1 MSTGQ
6 TILTIAAFMFLTTI
20 LTNFYRI
27 VAQTGDTITSGQDG
41 ILATTVTTS
50 YMEIAQGLSFDE
62 VTDTSHV
69 GLANASTLTAPVSL
83 HAEAGEDSLF
93 EYDDFDD
100 FNGLSIEKTATGSDK
115 RYRTTFTVQYVN
127 PANVGQYSS
136 VRTFV
141 KRMDLKTW
149 RINPVAPAGTELDTA
164 RMSLVMG
171 YFHFD

>member
-1 MSTGQ
+1 MTTGQ
-6 TILTIAAFMFLTTI
+6 TILTIGAFMFLTTI

-50 YMEIAQGLSFDE
+50 YMEIAQGMAFDE
-62 VTDTSHV
+62 VTDTSNV
-69 GLANASTLTAPVSL
+69 KLANATTLTSPLAL
-83 HAEAGEDSLF
+83 HAEAGEDSLREF
-93 EYDDFDD
+93 DDFDD
-100 FNGLSIEKTATGSDK
+100 FNGLTLEKSATGSDK

-127 PANVGQYSS
+127 PANVILYSS
-136 VRTFV
+136 ARTFV

-149 RINPVAPAGTELDTA
+149 RVYPPAPAGTELDTV